1 MLLIQMHHHHFHY
14 CSQAM
19 C

>member
-1 MLLIQMHHHHFHY
+1 MLSIQLHHHHSHY